1 MQIRISDYL
10 QTGESNAQSAK
21 ELCSLLNIDHR
32 ELTAAIE
39 KERRQGSP
47 ICASSNNKAAGYYL
61 ASNKEEMQRYC
72 QSLHHRA
79 GEIHKTRKACLDTIE
94 KLPKKGAADNG

>member
-10 QTGESNAQSAK
+10 QTGEDNAQSAK

-32 ELTAAIE
+32 ELTSAIE

-72 QSLHHRA
+72 KSLHHRA
-79 GEIHKTRKACLDTIE
+79 GEIHKTRKACLDTID